1 MNTERNPVTTI
12 ETAQCYQ
19 CGEFGE
25 VGLTAEELVGYEHWL
40 HGTDVYIQDC
50 IPTLPKEL
58 REQIITGTH
67 PKCWQDMFTY
77 SEDLDEDEENDAEN
91 IAFILENFGATETQV
106 QPPSVS
112 QEYPQMSFF
121 FGEEETA
128 IVNNAEFQSQ
138 KLRWLIQQVDI
149 MQKVMQETLTEISK
163 WKEGK

>member
-1 MNTERNPVTTI
+1 MDAERKHVTTVQ
-12 ETAQCYQ
+12 TQQCYH

-40 HGTDVYIQDC
+40 LGTDVYIQDC
-50 IPTLPKEL
+50 LPTMPKEL

-67 PKCWQDMFTY
+67 PKCFEDMFSY
-77 SEDLDEDEENDAEN
+77 GDEEDDEYQ
-91 IAFILENFGATETQV
+91 LGNFGATETQV
-106 QPPSVS
+106 QPPSIS
-112 QEYPQMSFF
+112 QEYPQMAFF